1 MILAIMMELAAEILS
16 NHGKAC
22 PSNDLHIFGIFCG
35 LIVLSKLRED
45 YEHQRSGQAKE
56 TKRVADTYGIMPG
69 HMCLVIGMW
78 GNCHVHVHSIHLLL
92 D

>member
-1 MILAIMMELAAEILS
+1 MMDLAAEILS
-16 NHGKAC
+16 DRKAC

-56 TKRVADTYGIMPG
+56 TKRVADTYSIMPG
-69 HMCLVIGMW
+69 ARVPGDRNV
-78 GNCHVHVHSIHLLL
+78 G
-92 D
+92 